1 MGADHKKFIKA
12 MRWEKRVRSVERTR
26 EVWKNDGEKE
36 EHADKGTSERETG
49 CEKDRET
56 DRPIK
61 YIDTD

>member
-36 EHADKGTSERETG
+36 EHADKGTSERERQVV
-49 CEKDRET
+49 KKT
-56 DRPIK
+56 D
-61 YIDTD
+61 